1 MTEESVGIIPSLVR
15 SWTRVYTFGL
25 TAEIREA
32 RRAEIESDLWE
43 HAHDLELGGDAS
55 SPFCALHELIRLLAG
70 VPDDLLWRIEQAKSY
85 SMERDSHILSINV
98 SSEAKEMTTITETTL
113 PNRLYQGKVRDT
125 YDLGDG
131 LLLMVA
137 TDRTSAFDVV
147 LPTGIPEKGAVLSQI
162 SAFWFDKTSHI
173 IPNHFVSL
181 ATDRDDLG
189 LSEDL
194 ARRTMVVKRADR
206 IDVECIVRGFITGSA
221 WGDYR
226 RTGTV
231 AGIKMPEG
239 LQDGDM
245 FPEPLFT
252 PSTKAEEGHD
262 ENITVA
268 QMEDLVGKELTEQ
281 LAKASIEV
289 YSYARDYARERGII
303 IADTKFEFGIIDGE
317 ISLIDEVLTP
327 DSSRFWDMDGYA
339 PGKSQPSYDKQF
351 VRDWLD
357 DAGWDHE
364 PPAPPLPDDIV
375 ASTQRRYLEAYER
388 LTGNPLS

>member
-1 MTEESVGIIPSLVR
+1 
-15 SWTRVYTFGL
+15 
-25 TAEIREA
+25 
-32 RRAEIESDLWE
+32 
-43 HAHDLELGGDAS
+43 
-55 SPFCALHELIRLLAG
+55 
-70 VPDDLLWRIEQAKSY
+70 
-85 SMERDSHILSINV
+85 
-98 SSEAKEMTTITETTL
+98 MTTIRETTL

-137 TDRTSAFDVV
+137 TDRISAFDVV

-162 SAFWFDKTSHI
+162 SAFWFDMTADI

-181 ATDRDDLG
+181 ASDRSDLG
-189 LSEDL
+189 LFDEI
-194 ARRTMVVKRADR
+194 ARRSMVVKRADR

-221 WGDYR
+221 WSEYR
-226 RTGTV
+226 RSGTV
-231 AGIKMPEG
+231 AGQQMPEG
-239 LQDGDM
+239 LRDGDM

-268 QMEDLVGKELTEQ
+268 QMEDLVGKELTER
-281 LAKASIEV
+281 LAQASIDV
-289 YSYARDYARERGII
+289 YATARDYAKEKGII

-364 PPAPPLPDDIV
+364 PPAPELPGDVV
-375 ASTQRRYLEAYER
+375 ASTAERYLEAYR
-388 LTGNPLS
+388 MLTGNSLS

>member
-1 MTEESVGIIPSLVR
+1 
-15 SWTRVYTFGL
+15 
-25 TAEIREA
+25 
-32 RRAEIESDLWE
+32 
-43 HAHDLELGGDAS
+43 
-55 SPFCALHELIRLLAG
+55 
-70 VPDDLLWRIEQAKSY
+70 
-85 SMERDSHILSINV
+85 
-98 SSEAKEMTTITETTL
+98 MTTIRETTL

-137 TDRTSAFDVV
+137 TDRISAFDVV

-162 SAFWFDKTSHI
+162 SAFWFDMTADI

-181 ATDRDDLG
+181 ASDRSDLG
-189 LSEDL
+189 LSDEI
-194 ARRTMVVKRADR
+194 ARRSMVVKRADR

-221 WGDYR
+221 WSGYR
-226 RTGTV
+226 RSGTV
-231 AGIKMPEG
+231 AGQQMPEG
-239 LQDGDM
+239 LRDGDM

-268 QMEDLVGKELTEQ
+268 QMEDLVGKELTER
-281 LAKASIEV
+281 LAQASIDV
-289 YSYARDYARERGII
+289 YATARDYAKEKGII

-364 PPAPPLPDDIV
+364 PPAPELPGDVV
-375 ASTQRRYLEAYER
+375 ASTAERYLEAYR
-388 LTGNPLS
+388 MLTGNSLS

>member
-1 MTEESVGIIPSLVR
+1 
-15 SWTRVYTFGL
+15 
-25 TAEIREA
+25 
-32 RRAEIESDLWE
+32 
-43 HAHDLELGGDAS
+43 
-55 SPFCALHELIRLLAG
+55 
-70 VPDDLLWRIEQAKSY
+70 
-85 SMERDSHILSINV
+85 
-98 SSEAKEMTTITETTL
+98 MTTIRETTL

-125 YDLGDG
+125 YDLGEG
-131 LLLMVA
+131 MLLMVA
-137 TDRTSAFDVV
+137 TDRISAFDVV
-147 LPTGIPEKGAVLSQI
+147 LPTGIPEKGAVLCQI
-162 SAFWFDKTSHI
+162 SEFWFNKTAHI

-181 ATDRDDLG
+181 ATDRSDLD
-189 LSEDL
+189 LSHEI
-194 ARRTMVVKRADR
+194 ARRAMVVKRAER

-221 WGDYR
+221 WSEYR

-231 AGIKMPEG
+231 AGQQMPEG
-239 LQDGDM
+239 LRDGDM

-268 QMEDLVGKELTEQ
+268 QMEDLLGNELTERLSQ
-281 LAKASIEV
+281 ASIDV
-289 YSYARDYARERGII
+289 YATARDYAKEKGII

-364 PPAPPLPDDIV
+364 PPAPELPGDVV
-375 ASTQRRYLEAYER
+375 ASTAERYLEAYR
-388 LTGNPLS
+388 MLTGNTLS